1 MSSLLRGLSLAAASG
16 GYSPAAVHRLLTAVA
31 SLVPE
36 HGLEGLQAAAGVA
49 CGLRSVAPRLQSTGV
64 VLLQHVGSSWPG
76 DQTCVSCT
84 GRQVLHH

>member
-1 MSSLLRGLSLAAASG
+1 MSLLLHGLSLVAASG
-16 GYSPAAVHRLLTAVA
+16 SYSPAAVHRLLIAMA

-36 HGLEGLQAAAGVA
+36 HGLKGLQTAAVVA

-64 VLLQHVGSSWPG
+64 VILQHVGSSWPG